1 MSKVTDAVEI
11 LYEKMLLELYKKM
24 EEGEATPQ
32 DFKLIRDLA
41 KDHGIEF
48 NIEDPGELKELITFP
63 FDEKGNPTDELFDL
77 VGT

>member
-11 LYEKMLLELYKKM
+11 LYEKMLVELYKKM
-24 EEGEATPQ
+24 EDGEATPQ

-48 NIEDPGELKELITFP
+48 NIEDPGELKDLIKFP

>member
-1 MSKVTDAVEI
+1 MSKVTEAVEI
-11 LYEKMLLELYKKM
+11 LYEKMLLELYKKL
-24 EEGEATPQ
+24 EAQEATPQ

-48 NIEDPGELKELITFP
+48 NIEDPGDLKALIKFP